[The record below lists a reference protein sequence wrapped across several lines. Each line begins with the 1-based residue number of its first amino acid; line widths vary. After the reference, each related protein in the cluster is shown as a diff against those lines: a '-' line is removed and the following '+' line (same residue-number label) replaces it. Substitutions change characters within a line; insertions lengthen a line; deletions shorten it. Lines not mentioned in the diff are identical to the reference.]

1 MFILEDHGLSLVST
15 NATAKT
21 IVEDLIDN
29 DFINFWKQ
37 NNNCSDVYETDV
49 IEFYM
54 SKDSISDKQYELL
67 KRYYKYYNE
76 QRCPECDEV
85 ILSTESNAVNAIVKK
100 MESHINVYAKEY
112 LLSEI
117 MFVLGLSK

>member
-37 NNNCSDVYETDV
+37 NKAYNEIYEDDV
-49 IEFYM
+49 IM
-54 SKDSISDKQYELL
+54 
-67 KRYYKYYNE
+67 
-76 QRCPECDEV
+76 
-85 ILSTESNAVNAIVKK
+85 
-100 MESHINVYAKEY
+100 
-112 LLSEI
+112 
-117 MFVLGLSK
+117 